1 MLSSVLRTV
10 STHLTLRATSK
21 QQITDE
27 KNSAEETEAQKC

>member
-10 STHLTLRATSK
+10 STHLTPQSNPV
-21 QQITDE
+21 QITDE